1 MDVFNN
7 MLGTQKAPE
16 SSIHL
21 TIISVTELAY
31 PARYAETPLFVR
43 MTHGPKEYTT
53 TERYVH
59 DEHGALWEEDFSI
72 VVSPGHD
79 ILALDVCCIL
89 NGEEKTIGGVPLPLE
104 QIMPEEQELM
114 SGVFDAE
121 NKHAGVLRI
130 LTSWPESGAPDQPDS
145 SNTGGAA
152 VGALVGGGEDVARAT
167 LFVRALRRQLCAKRA
182 WRAIGKWR
190 RATIEARFAADRA
203 DVANTVRELSAR
215 IKDAM
220 TGELDETG
228 ARMAPRV
235 GAMPSAQLRAE
246 VAALMVE
253 FAQLEVRGSLWRRWL
268 RSARAP
274 CLTLS
279 FPTVCLGRGARD
291 ALRPSPPARA
301 ASAVG
306 CGQRLRPLAARAH
319 RPLRARRGR
328 DAEQAGRPR
337 DVSARG
343 CFLDESRQ
351 RVRPGAND
359 EERERRRAPP
369 APPFRARDRTGRGQ
383 ALAHGE

>member
-130 LTSWPESGAPDQPDS
+130 LTSWPESARPTSPTAATRAARRSARSSEAVKTLRAPHFS
-145 SNTGGAA
+145 C
-152 VGALVGGGEDVARAT
+152 V
-167 LFVRALRRQLCAKRA
+167 
-182 WRAIGKWR
+182 
-190 RATIEARFAADRA
+190 RFAASYA
-203 DVANTVRELSAR
+203 
-215 IKDAM
+215 
-220 TGELDETG
+220 
-228 ARMAPRV
+228 
-235 GAMPSAQLRAE
+235 
-246 VAALMVE
+246 
-253 FAQLEVRGSLWRRWL
+253 
-268 RSARAP
+268 RSARGAP
-274 CLTLS
+274 S
-279 FPTVCLGRGARD
+279 ASGGAR
-291 ALRPSPPARA
+291 
-301 ASAVG
+301 
-306 CGQRLRPLAARAH
+306 RLR
-319 RPLRARRGR
+319 R
-328 DAEQAGRPR
+328 D
-337 DVSARG
+337 S
-343 CFLDESRQ
+343 LLI
-351 RVRPGAND
+351 
-359 EERERRRAPP
+359 AP
-369 APPFRARDRTGRGQ
+369 T
-383 ALAHGE
+383 

>member
-130 LTSWPESGAPDQPDS
+130 LTSWPESGAPD
-145 SNTGGAA
+145 
-152 VGALVGGGEDVARAT
+152 
-167 LFVRALRRQLCAKRA
+167 
-182 WRAIGKWR
+182 
-190 RATIEARFAADRA
+190 
-203 DVANTVRELSAR
+203 LS
-215 IKDAM
+215 
-220 TGELDETG
+220 
-228 ARMAPRV
+228 
-235 GAMPSAQLRAE
+235 
-246 VAALMVE
+246 
-253 FAQLEVRGSLWRRWL
+253 
-268 RSARAP
+268 
-274 CLTLS
+274 LTHIS
-279 FPTVCLGRGARD
+279 EPT
-291 ALRPSPPARA
+291 RPY
-301 ASAVG
+301 
-306 CGQRLRPLAARAH
+306 
-319 RPLRARRGR
+319 
-328 DAEQAGRPR
+328 
-337 DVSARG
+337 
-343 CFLDESRQ
+343 
-351 RVRPGAND
+351 
-359 EERERRRAPP
+359 
-369 APPFRARDRTGRGQ
+369 
-383 ALAHGE
+383 